1 VAANG
6 HGEEQEVDLARYGW
20 GILARWWLVA
30 LAIALGLLAGYLI
43 SLGGGRLFEATATV
57 YLGAPLTPS
66 SGAPVQ
72 SLQTNPATV
81 NQIVRST
88 AVVRDVAERVG
99 VDAEQLRLAVSTKAV
114 ASGTGARTTQTQLV
128 EVSVR
133 GPWRRQSA
141 EAANLL
147 AAAAIDR
154 ISEYPRQKIALLE
167 EEAVSRNAQLEAIE
181 ERLERYRAA
190 VETASDLT
198 SAEQLV
204 LLTLVDDAQQ
214 ERDQLAEERREIEL
228 ALTLARELE
237 ASQLVTEAA
246 ARKVSAR
253 GRGSSLIVGAV
264 IGLLLGIVAAI
275 AWEPVLRRV
284 RRRSAG
290 NEAEQH
296 G

>member
-1 VAANG
+1 VATNG

-20 GILARWWLVA
+20 AILARWWLVA
-30 LAIALGLLAGYLI
+30 LGVALGVLAGYLI

-88 AVVRDVAERVG
+88 AVLRDVAERVE

-114 ASGTGARTTQTQLV
+114 ASGTGARATQTQLV

-167 EEAVSRNAQLEAIE
+167 EEAVSRIAQLEGIE

-190 VETASDLT
+190 VETATDLT

-237 ASQLVTEAA
+237 AAQLVTEAA
-246 ARKVSAR
+246 PRKVSAR

-264 IGLLLGIVAAI
+264 IGLLVGIVAAV
-275 AWEPVLRRV
+275 AWEPVLSRI

-290 NEAEQH
+290 NDAEQP